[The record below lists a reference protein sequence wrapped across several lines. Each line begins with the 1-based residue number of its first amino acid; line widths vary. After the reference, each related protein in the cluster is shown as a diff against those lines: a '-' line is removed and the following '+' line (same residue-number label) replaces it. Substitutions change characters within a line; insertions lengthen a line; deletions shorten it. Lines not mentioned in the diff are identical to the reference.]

1 MTAALPA
8 PSTPSPGNSG
18 NSGNSG
24 DPGEDQSPRFR
35 SAAVARMTGIAVAT
49 LRVWER
55 RYRVVA
61 PPQSA
66 SGHRLYSSAHV
77 RRLSLIRALIDRG
90 HAIGTLAGMA
100 DATLQGLLMAAMP
113 ADLAQHDSGR
123 PDRSERVDRMDGMP
137 ARPGD
142 SDVPPQALVLWALG
156 RTLPAAVAEQAGRLP
171 GTPRLQAWSE
181 LVQAEQ
187 EVERDPLAFSE
198 RALDVLAVELD
209 TLNAPQAD
217 RLLALR
223 SRVSA
228 RQTLVV
234 YGFGADVVVQR
245 LRRQGITVWRG
256 PLGRAEMGLL
266 MRTVLGVAISYTA
279 ATSASSDAPRLTQDA
294 LALAA
299 RSTSRVL
306 CECPRHLAE
315 LIQLLGDFEDY
326 SAQCGVDSPADRQL
340 HDDLGAAA
348 RHARGEFEQA
358 LRRLAVE
365 EGWALDPPRA
375 AGPSLDAG

>member
-1 MTAALPA
+1 
-8 PSTPSPGNSG
+8 
-18 NSGNSG
+18 
-24 DPGEDQSPRFR
+24 
-35 SAAVARMTGIAVAT
+35 MTGIAVAT

-90 HAIGTLAGMA
+90 HAIGTLAGMS
-100 DATLQGLLMAAMP
+100 DATLQGLLMATTP
-113 ADLAQHDSGR
+113 ADLSPTESGR
-123 PDRSERVDRMDGMP
+123 PEHQEWADGGP
-137 ARPGD
+137 VGSGD
-142 SDVPPQALVLWALG
+142 PVASAKDLVLWALG

-187 EVERDPLAFSE
+187 EVERDPHAFSK

-279 ATSASSDAPRLTQDA
+279 ATSASPDAPRLSPDA

-326 SAQCGVDSPADRQL
+326 SDQCAVDSPADRQL
-340 HDDLGAAA
+340 HDDLGSAA
-348 RHARGEFEQA
+348 RHARGQFEQA
-358 LRRLAVE
+358 LRKLAAE
-365 EGWALDPPRA
+365 EGWALAPTPGA
-375 AGPSLDAG
+375 NLDAR

>member
-1 MTAALPA
+1 MTNL
-8 PSTPSPGNSG
+8 STEL
-18 NSGNSG
+18 
-24 DPGEDQSPRFR
+24 GEDHSPRFR

-61 PPQSA
+61 PPQSPT
-66 SGHRLYSSAHV
+66 GHRLYSSANV
-77 RRLSLIRALIDRG
+77 RRLGLIRALIERG
-90 HAIGTLAGMA
+90 HAIGTLASLD
-100 DATLQGLLMAAMP
+100 DAALQRLLMAATP
-113 ADLAQHDSGR
+113 ADLSPPSAVLNERPDGVSGR
-123 PDRSERVDRMDGMP
+123 PAVAP
-137 ARPGD
+137 VT
-142 SDVPPQALVLWALG
+142 VPDLGIWVVG
-156 RTLPAAVAEQAGRLP
+156 RTLPAAVAEQASRLP
-171 GTPRLQAWSE
+171 GTPWLQTWSE
-181 LVQAEQ
+181 LAQAEA
-187 EVERDPLAFSE
+187 ESGAHANPDE
-198 RALDVLAVELD
+198 ALDVLAVELD
-209 TLNAPQAD
+209 TLNAVHAD

-234 YGFGADVVVQR
+234 YGFGSDAVVQR

-266 MRTVLGVAISYTA
+266 MRTVLGVATSYTT
-279 ATSASSDAPRLTQDA
+279 ATSAAPEAPRLSPDA

-326 SAQCGVDSPADRQL
+326 SDQCAVDSPADRQL

-358 LRRLAVE
+358 LRRLAAE
-365 EGWALDPPRA
+365 EGWALPDERGREA
-375 AGPSLDAG
+375 

>member
-1 MTAALPA
+1 MTALFPLSTTVFTAA
-8 PSTPSPGNSG
+8 STSASPS
-18 NSGNSG
+18 
-24 DPGEDQSPRFR
+24 EDHSPRFR

-61 PPQSA
+61 PPQSPT
-66 SGHRLYSSAHV
+66 GHRLYSSANV
-77 RRLSLIRALIDRG
+77 RRLGLIRALIDRG
-90 HAIGTLAGMA
+90 HAIGTLAGMD
-100 DATLQGLLMAAMP
+100 DAALQRLLMAATP
-113 ADLAQHDSGR
+113 ADLSPAESSR
-123 PDRSERVDRMDGMP
+123 PDRPERGDP
-137 ARPGD
+137 AAGWSGGLAVAAPD
-142 SDVPPQALVLWALG
+142 LVLWALG
-156 RTLPAAVAEQAGRLP
+156 RTLPAAVAEQASRLP

-181 LVQAEQ
+181 LAQAEQ
-187 EVERDPLAFSE
+187 EVERYPQAFVE
-198 RALDVLAVELD
+198 RALDVLAVEVD

-223 SRVSA
+223 SQVSA

-234 YGFGADVVVQR
+234 YGFGSDAVVQR

-266 MRTVLGVAISYTA
+266 MRTVLGVATSYTA
-279 ATSASSDAPRLTQDA
+279 ATSATPDAPRLSPDA
-294 LALAA
+294 LSLAA

-326 SAQCGVDSPADRQL
+326 SDQCAVDSPADRQL

-358 LRRLAVE
+358 LRRLAAE
-365 EGWALDPPRA
+365 EGWALTSAPGANLGA
-375 AGPSLDAG
+375 A

>member
-1 MTAALPA
+1 MTALSTFSPA
-8 PSTPSPGNSG
+8 ASTTAEHSDAHS
-18 NSGNSG
+18 
-24 DPGEDQSPRFR
+24 EDHSPRFR

-61 PPQSA
+61 PPQSPT
-66 SGHRLYSSAHV
+66 GHRLYSSANV
-77 RRLSLIRALIDRG
+77 RRLGLIRALIDRG
-90 HAIGTLAGMA
+90 HAIGTLAGMD
-100 DATLQGLLMAAMP
+100 DAALQRLLLAATP
-113 ADLAQHDSGR
+113 ADPSPTDASRTDRPERGEVGADPAGSGAVAV
-123 PDRSERVDRMDGMP
+123 PD
-137 ARPGD
+137 
-142 SDVPPQALVLWALG
+142 LVLWALG
-156 RTLPAAVAEQAGRLP
+156 RTLPAAVAEQASRLP

-187 EVERDPLAFSE
+187 EVERDPQAFSE
-198 RALDVLAVELD
+198 RALDVLAVEVD

-223 SRVSA
+223 GQVSA

-234 YGFGADVVVQR
+234 YGFGSDAVVQR

-266 MRTVLGVAISYTA
+266 MRTVLGVATSYTA
-279 ATSASSDAPRLTQDA
+279 ATSASPDAPRLSPDA

-326 SAQCGVDSPADRQL
+326 SDQCAVDSPADRQL
-340 HDDLGAAA
+340 HDDLGSAA
-348 RHARGEFEQA
+348 RHARGQFEQA
-358 LRRLAVE
+358 LRKLAAE
-365 EGWALDPPRA
+365 EGWALAPTPGA
-375 AGPSLDAG
+375 NLDAR

>member
-1 MTAALPA
+1 MKLRTPA
-8 PSTPSPGNSG
+8 TPSTASSPVP
-18 NSGNSG
+18 
-24 DPGEDQSPRFR
+24 DPAEDRSPRFR

-66 SGHRLYSSAHV
+66 TGHRLYSSANV
-77 RRLSLIRALIDRG
+77 RRLGLIRALIDRG
-90 HAIGTLAGMA
+90 HAIGTLAPLDDAALQRLLMTA
-100 DATLQGLLMAAMP
+100 VPVERATLSPEEAGP
-113 ADLAQHDSGR
+113 ADGPHGHTRAALL
-123 PDRSERVDRMDGMP
+123 
-137 ARPGD
+137 
-142 SDVPPQALVLWALG
+142 DVPDLGIWALG
-156 RTLPAAVAEQAGRLP
+156 RTLPAAVVEQASRLA
-171 GTPRLQAWSE
+171 GTPQLQTWSE
-181 LVQAEQ
+181 LAQAEAALTGPGQ
-187 EVERDPLAFSE
+187 T
-198 RALDVLAVELD
+198 LDVLAVELD
-209 TLNAPQAD
+209 TLNADHAD

-234 YGFGADVVVQR
+234 YGFGSDAVVQR

-256 PLGRAEMGLL
+256 PMGRAEMGLL
-266 MRTVLGVAISYTA
+266 LRTVLGVATTYTA
-279 ATSASSDAPRLTQDA
+279 ATSAEPEVPRLSPEA

-326 SAQCGVDSPADRQL
+326 SDQCAVDSPADRQL

-358 LRRLAVE
+358 LRRLAAE
-365 EGWALDPPRA
+365 EGWSLAGGRPRQ
-375 AGPSLDAG
+375 S

>member
-1 MTAALPA
+1 MQLRTPA
-8 PSTPSPGNSG
+8 TPSAASSPVPDST
-18 NSGNSG
+18 
-24 DPGEDQSPRFR
+24 EDRSPRFR

-66 SGHRLYSSAHV
+66 TGHRLYSSENV
-77 RRLSLIRALIDRG
+77 RRLGLIRALIDQG
-90 HAIGTLAGMA
+90 HTIGTLAPLDDAALQRLLLAAAPEFALPSFVAAPA
-100 DATLQGLLMAAMP
+100 DAPPAA
-113 ADLAQHDSGR
+113 
-123 PDRSERVDRMDGMP
+123 
-137 ARPGD
+137 
-142 SDVPPQALVLWALG
+142 QALTGLG
-156 RTLPAAVAEQAGRLP
+156 ET
-171 GTPRLQAWSE
+171 
-181 LVQAEQ
+181 
-187 EVERDPLAFSE
+187 
-198 RALDVLAVELD
+198 LDVLAVELD
-209 TLNAPQAD
+209 TLNADHAD

-234 YGFGADVVVQR
+234 YGFGSEVVVQR

-256 PLGRAEMGLL
+256 PMGRAEMALL
-266 MRTVLGVAISYTA
+266 LRTVLGVATSYTA
-279 ATSASSDAPRLTQDA
+279 ATSAEPQAPRLSPEA

-315 LIQLLGDFEDY
+315 LVQLLGDFEDY
-326 SAQCGVDSPADRQL
+326 SGQCAVDSPADRQL

-348 RHARGEFEQA
+348 RHARGAFEQA
-358 LRRLAVE
+358 LRRLAAA
-365 EGWALDPPRA
+365 EGWSLQ
-375 AGPSLDAG
+375 GPAHASLGAR

>member
-1 MTAALPA
+1 MPRTPA
-8 PSTPSPGNSG
+8 DDPS
-18 NSGNSG
+18 
-24 DPGEDQSPRFR
+24 SPRFR

-61 PPQSA
+61 PPQSP

-77 RRLSLIRALIDRG
+77 RRLGLIRALIDRG
-90 HAIGTLAGMA
+90 HAIGTLAA
-100 DATLQGLLMAAMP
+100 LDDAVLQRLLMDAPTLP
-113 ADLAQHDSGR
+113 AVVSTTATPTQATPACDL
-123 PDRSERVDRMDGMP
+123 V
-137 ARPGD
+137 
-142 SDVPPQALVLWALG
+142 VWAVG
-156 RTLPAAVAEQAGRLP
+156 RTLPAAVVEQASRVA
-171 GTPRLQAWSE
+171 GTPRLQTWSA
-181 LVQAEQ
+181 LTQAEMATAT
-187 EVERDPLAFSE
+187 DPV
-198 RALDVLAVELD
+198 LDVLAVELD
-209 TLNAPQAD
+209 TLNTLHAD

-234 YGFGADVVVQR
+234 YGFGSDLVVQR

-256 PLGRAEMGLL
+256 PMGRAEMGLL
-266 MRTVLGVAISYTA
+266 LRTVLGVATSYTA
-279 ATSASSDAPRLTQDA
+279 ATSATPDAPRLSPDA

-326 SAQCGVDSPADRQL
+326 SDQCAADSPADRSL

-348 RHARGEFEQA
+348 RHARGGFEQA

-365 EGWALDPPRA
+365 EGWSLVGGDGRVAKLE
-375 AGPSLDAG
+375 AG

>member
-1 MTAALPA
+1 MTALSPF
-8 PSTPSPGNSG
+8 STAASATAEHS
-18 NSGNSG
+18 
-24 DPGEDQSPRFR
+24 DAHGEDHSPRFR

-61 PPQSA
+61 PPQSPT
-66 SGHRLYSSAHV
+66 GHRLYSSANV
-77 RRLSLIRALIDRG
+77 RRLGLIRALIDRG
-90 HAIGTLAGMA
+90 HAIGTLAGMD
-100 DATLQGLLMAAMP
+100 DAALQRLLLAATP
-113 ADLAQHDSGR
+113 ADLTPADASRADRTDRGDGTAGQPGGSAVAV
-123 PDRSERVDRMDGMP
+123 PD
-137 ARPGD
+137 
-142 SDVPPQALVLWALG
+142 LVLWALG

-181 LVQAEQ
+181 LAQAEQ
-187 EVERDPLAFSE
+187 EVERDPRAFSE
-198 RALDVLAVELD
+198 RALDVLAVEID

-223 SRVSA
+223 SQVSA

-234 YGFGADVVVQR
+234 YGFGSDAVVQR

-266 MRTVLGVAISYTA
+266 MRTVLGVATSYTA
-279 ATSASSDAPRLTQDA
+279 ATSATPDAPRLSPDA

-326 SAQCGVDSPADRQL
+326 SEQCAVDSPADRQL
-340 HDDLGAAA
+340 HDDLGSAA
-348 RHARGEFEQA
+348 RHARGQFEQA
-358 LRRLAVE
+358 LRRLAQE
-365 EGWALDPPRA
+365 EGWALSPAPGA
-375 AGPSLDAG
+375 KLGAG

>member
-1 MTAALPA
+1 MQPTM
-8 PSTPSPGNSG
+8 STSMPTTPVDDES
-18 NSGNSG
+18 
-24 DPGEDQSPRFR
+24 SPRFR

-55 RYRVVA
+55 RYRVVD
-61 PPQSA
+61 PPQSP

-77 RRLSLIRALIDRG
+77 RRLGLIRALIDRG
-90 HAIGTLAGMA
+90 HAIGTLAA
-100 DATLQGLLMAAMP
+100 LDDAALQRLLMDAPTPPAAASTTAAPTQATP
-113 ADLAQHDSGR
+113 ASDLG
-123 PDRSERVDRMDGMP
+123 V
-137 ARPGD
+137 
-142 SDVPPQALVLWALG
+142 WAVG
-156 RTLPAAVAEQAGRLP
+156 RTLPAAVVEQASRVA
-171 GTPRLQAWSE
+171 GTPRLQTWSA
-181 LVQAEQ
+181 LTQAEMAT
-187 EVERDPLAFSE
+187 VADPV
-198 RALDVLAVELD
+198 LDVLAVELD
-209 TLNAPQAD
+209 TLNTHHAD

-223 SRVSA
+223 SRVAA

-234 YGFGADVVVQR
+234 YGFGSDLVVQR

-256 PLGRAEMGLL
+256 PMGRAEMGLL
-266 MRTVLGVAISYTA
+266 LRTVLGVATSYTA
-279 ATSASSDAPRLTQDA
+279 ATSATPDAPRLSSNA

-326 SAQCGVDSPADRQL
+326 SGQCATDSPTDRQL

-358 LRRLAVE
+358 LRRLAAE
-365 EGWALDPPRA
+365 EGWALPDGRIRQA
-375 AGPSLDAG
+375 

>member
-1 MTAALPA
+1 MTALTTLSTTAD
-8 PSTPSPGNSG
+8 PS
-18 NSGNSG
+18 
-24 DPGEDQSPRFR
+24 EDHSPRFR

-66 SGHRLYSSAHV
+66 TGHRLYSSANV
-77 RRLSLIRALIDRG
+77 RRLGLIRALIDRG
-90 HAIGTLAGMA
+90 HAIGTLASMD
-100 DATLQGLLMAAMP
+100 DAALQRLLMAATP
-113 ADLAQHDSGR
+113 ADLAPPDATRADAVSGLTGVPQVAA
-123 PDRSERVDRMDGMP
+123 PD
-137 ARPGD
+137 
-142 SDVPPQALVLWALG
+142 LVLWALG
-156 RTLPAAVAEQAGRLP
+156 RTLPAAVAEQASRLP
-171 GTPRLQAWSE
+171 GTPRLLAWSE
-181 LVQAEQ
+181 LAQAEQ
-187 EVERDPLAFSE
+187 EVERHPGGGSDL
-198 RALDVLAVELD
+198 ALDVLAVELD
-209 TLNAPQAD
+209 TLNAPHAD

-234 YGFGADVVVQR
+234 YGFGSDVVVQR

-266 MRTVLGVAISYTA
+266 MRTVLGVATSYTA
-279 ATSASSDAPRLTQDA
+279 ATSAAPEAPRLSPEA

-315 LIQLLGDFEDY
+315 LIQLLGAFEDY
-326 SAQCGVDSPADRQL
+326 SDQCAVDSPVDRQL

-358 LRRLAVE
+358 LRRLATE
-365 EGWALDPPRA
+365 EGWRLP
-375 AGPSLDAG
+375 

>member
-1 MTAALPA
+1 MKIRTPA
-8 PSTPSPGNSG
+8 TPSAASSPVPDST
-18 NSGNSG
+18 
-24 DPGEDQSPRFR
+24 EDRSPRFR

-66 SGHRLYSSAHV
+66 TGHRLYSSENV
-77 RRLSLIRALIDRG
+77 RRLGLIRALIDQG
-90 HAIGTLAGMA
+90 HTIGTLAPLDDAALQRLLLAAAPEFALPSFVAAPA
-100 DATLQGLLMAAMP
+100 DAPPAA
-113 ADLAQHDSGR
+113 
-123 PDRSERVDRMDGMP
+123 
-137 ARPGD
+137 
-142 SDVPPQALVLWALG
+142 QALGLWALG
-156 RTLPAAVAEQAGRLP
+156 RTLPAAVAEQASRLACS
-171 GTPRLQAWSE
+171 PRLQTWSE
-181 LVQAEQ
+181 LAQAEAALTGLG
-187 EVERDPLAFSE
+187 ET
-198 RALDVLAVELD
+198 LDVLAVELD
-209 TLNAPQAD
+209 TLNADHAD

-234 YGFGADVVVQR
+234 YGFGSEVVVQR

-256 PLGRAEMGLL
+256 PMGRAEMALL
-266 MRTVLGVAISYTA
+266 LRTVLGVATSYTA
-279 ATSASSDAPRLTQDA
+279 ATSAEPQAPRLSPEA

-315 LIQLLGDFEDY
+315 LVQLLGDFEDY
-326 SAQCGVDSPADRQL
+326 SGQCAVDSPADRQL

-348 RHARGEFEQA
+348 RHARGAFEQA
-358 LRRLAVE
+358 LRRLAAA
-365 EGWALDPPRA
+365 EGWSLQ
-375 AGPSLDAG
+375 GPAHASLGAR

>member
-1 MTAALPA
+1 MASNTLLPVAA
-8 PSTPSPGNSG
+8 
-18 NSGNSG
+18 
-24 DPGEDQSPRFR
+24 DQGEDHSPRFR

-66 SGHRLYSSAHV
+66 TGHRLYSSANV
-77 RRLSLIRALIDRG
+77 RRLGLIRALIERG
-90 HAIGTLAGMA
+90 HAIGTLAGLDDPALQRLLLAATPAELARPA
-100 DATLQGLLMAAMP
+100 DAGSTEQADAAGGRQPCAAPGLP
-113 ADLAQHDSGR
+113 DLGI
-123 PDRSERVDRMDGMP
+123 
-137 ARPGD
+137 
-142 SDVPPQALVLWALG
+142 WALG
-156 RTLPAAVAEQAGRLP
+156 RTLPAAVVEQASRLA
-171 GTPRLQAWSE
+171 GAPRMQTWSE
-181 LVQAEQ
+181 LAQAEA
-187 EVERDPLAFSE
+187 ECEARPPAAD

-209 TLNAPQAD
+209 TLNADHAD

-223 SRVSA
+223 SRVAA

-234 YGFGADVVVQR
+234 YGFGSDVVVQR

-256 PLGRAEMGLL
+256 PMGRAEMALL
-266 MRTVLGVAISYTA
+266 LRTVLGVATSYTA
-279 ATSASSDAPRLTQDA
+279 ATSAEPDAPRLSPEA

-299 RSTSRVL
+299 HSTSRVL

-326 SAQCGVDSPADRQL
+326 SDRCAVDSPADRQL

-358 LRRLAVE
+358 LRRLAAE
-365 EGWALDPPRA
+365 EGWSLKGNPPRQ
-375 AGPSLDAG
+375 S

>member
-1 MTAALPA
+1 MTATLPA
-8 PSTPSPGNSG
+8 PSTPAP
-18 NSGNSG
+18 GNSG
-24 DPGEDQSPRFR
+24 DPGDLGEDQSPRFR

-100 DATLQGLLMAAMP
+100 DATLQGLLMAATP
-113 ADLAQHDSGR
+113 ADLAQHEAGR
-123 PDRSERVDRMDGMP
+123 ADRPERVDGAP
-137 ARPGD
+137 AWSGD
-142 SDVPPQALVLWALG
+142 TETPPQALVLWALG

-181 LVQAEQ
+181 LAQAEQ
-187 EVERDPLAFSE
+187 EVERDPLAFSG

-279 ATSASSDAPRLTQDA
+279 ATSASSDAPRLTPEA

-326 SAQCGVDSPADRQL
+326 SVQCSVDSPADRQL

-365 EGWALDPPRA
+365 EGWELAP
-375 AGPSLDAG
+375 AGRSLGAG

>member
-1 MTAALPA
+1 MKLRHPATPPTASAPVPDPA
-8 PSTPSPGNSG
+8 
-18 NSGNSG
+18 
-24 DPGEDQSPRFR
+24 EDRSPRFR

-66 SGHRLYSSAHV
+66 TGHRLYSSANV
-77 RRLSLIRALIDRG
+77 RRLGLIRALIDRG
-90 HAIGTLAGMA
+90 HAIGTLAPLD
-100 DATLQGLLMAAMP
+100 DAALQRLLMTAAP
-113 ADLAQHDSGR
+113 AERASSSAAET
-123 PDRSERVDRMDGMP
+123 DRTDGVP
-137 ARPGD
+137 LGD
-142 SDVPPQALVLWALG
+142 GVHVPPHAAPALGIWALG
-156 RTLPAAVAEQAGRLP
+156 RTLPAAVVEQASRLA
-171 GTPRLQAWSE
+171 GSPRLQTWSE
-181 LVQAEQ
+181 LTQAEAAVTGSD
-187 EVERDPLAFSE
+187 ES
-198 RALDVLAVELD
+198 LDVLAVELD
-209 TLNAPQAD
+209 TLNADHAD

-234 YGFGADVVVQR
+234 YGFGSDAVVQR

-256 PLGRAEMGLL
+256 PMGRAEMGLL
-266 MRTVLGVAISYTA
+266 LRTVLGVATSYTA
-279 ATSASSDAPRLTQDA
+279 ATSASPEAPRLSPEA

-326 SAQCGVDSPADRQL
+326 SDQCAVDSPADRQL

-358 LRRLAVE
+358 LRRLAAE
-365 EGWALDPPRA
+365 EGWTLA
-375 AGPSLDAG
+375 AGQARQS

>member
-1 MTAALPA
+1 M
-8 PSTPSPGNSG
+8 STFPP
-18 NSGNSG
+18 
-24 DPGEDQSPRFR
+24 DDDTSPRFR

-61 PPQSA
+61 PPQSP

-77 RRLSLIRALIDRG
+77 RRLGLIRALIERG
-90 HAIGTLAGMA
+90 HAIGTLAA
-100 DATLQGLLMAAMP
+100 LDDTALQHLLLDAPSPPPLRPAESAAAPLP
-113 ADLAQHDSGR
+113 AS
-123 PDRSERVDRMDGMP
+123 
-137 ARPGD
+137 
-142 SDVPPQALVLWALG
+142 ALGIWAIG
-156 RTLPAAVAEQAGRLP
+156 RTLPAAVVDQASRLAS
-171 GTPRLQAWSE
+171 TARLQTWSE
-181 LVQAEQ
+181 LAQAQAEAARVA
-187 EVERDPLAFSE
+187 EAP
-198 RALDVLAVELD
+198 LDVLAVELD
-209 TLNAPQAD
+209 TLNTVHAD

-223 SRVSA
+223 SQVAA

-234 YGFGADVVVQR
+234 YGFGSDLVVQR

-266 MRTVLGVAISYTA
+266 LRTVLGVATSYTA
-279 ATSASSDAPRLTQDA
+279 AISASPEAPRLSPDA

-326 SAQCGVDSPADRQL
+326 SGQCATDSPADRQL

-358 LRRLAVE
+358 LRRLAAE
-365 EGWALDPPRA
+365 EGWALPQGLQRQA
-375 AGPSLDAG
+375 

>member
-1 MTAALPA
+1 MSQPA
-8 PSTPSPGNSG
+8 T
-18 NSGNSG
+18 
-24 DPGEDQSPRFR
+24 DDDTSPRFR

-61 PPQSA
+61 PPQSP

-77 RRLSLIRALIDRG
+77 RRLGLIRALIERG
-90 HAIGTLAGMA
+90 HAIGTLAA
-100 DATLQGLLMAAMP
+100 LDDTALQHLLLDAPSPPPLRTAEPAAAPLP
-113 ADLAQHDSGR
+113 AS
-123 PDRSERVDRMDGMP
+123 
-137 ARPGD
+137 
-142 SDVPPQALVLWALG
+142 ALGIWAIG
-156 RTLPAAVAEQAGRLP
+156 RTLPAAVVDQASRLVS
-171 GTPRLQAWSE
+171 TARLQTWSE
-181 LVQAEQ
+181 LAQAE
-187 EVERDPLAFSE
+187 LAHAADAG
-198 RALDVLAVELD
+198 RAAEAPLDVMAVELD
-209 TLNAPQAD
+209 TLNSVHAD

-223 SRVSA
+223 SQVAA

-234 YGFGADVVVQR
+234 YGFGSDLVVQR

-266 MRTVLGVAISYTA
+266 LRTVLGVATSYTA
-279 ATSASSDAPRLTQDA
+279 ATSASPEAPRLSPDA

-326 SAQCGVDSPADRQL
+326 SGQCATDSPTDRQL

-358 LRRLAVE
+358 LRRLAAE
-365 EGWALDPPRA
+365 EGWALPQA
-375 AGPSLDAG
+375 VGSKLGAG

>member
-1 MTAALPA
+1 MTAR
-8 PSTPSPGNSG
+8 STPFTAAPTASEHSDAH
-18 NSGNSG
+18 S
-24 DPGEDQSPRFR
+24 EDHSPRFR

-66 SGHRLYSSAHV
+66 TGHRLYSSANV
-77 RRLSLIRALIDRG
+77 RRLGLIRALIDRG
-90 HAIGTLAGMA
+90 HAIGTLAGMD
-100 DATLQGLLMAAMP
+100 DAALQRLLLTATP
-113 ADLAQHDSGR
+113 ADPSPTDAG
-123 PDRSERVDRMDGMP
+123 RVDRTERGDAAAGQ
-137 ARPGD
+137 PGGLAGV
-142 SDVPPQALVLWALG
+142 VPELVLWALG
-156 RTLPAAVAEQAGRLP
+156 RTLPAAVAEQASRLP

-181 LVQAEQ
+181 LAQAEQ
-187 EVERDPLAFSE
+187 EVARDPQAFAE
-198 RALDVLAVELD
+198 RALDVLAVEVD

-223 SRVSA
+223 SQVSA

-234 YGFGADVVVQR
+234 YGFGSDAVVQR

-266 MRTVLGVAISYTA
+266 MRTVLGVATSYTA
-279 ATSASSDAPRLTQDA
+279 ATSAAPDAPRLSPDA

-326 SAQCGVDSPADRQL
+326 SDQCAVDSPADRQL

-358 LRRLAVE
+358 LRRLAAE
-365 EGWALDPPRA
+365 EGWTLATGA
-375 AGPSLDAG
+375 SGNAGKLGVR

>member
-1 MTAALPA
+1 
-8 PSTPSPGNSG
+8 
-18 NSGNSG
+18 
-24 DPGEDQSPRFR
+24 
-35 SAAVARMTGIAVAT
+35 MTGIAVAT

-55 RYRVVA
+55 RYQVVA
-61 PPQSA
+61 PPQSP
-66 SGHRLYSSAHV
+66 SGHRLYSSVHV
-77 RRLSLIRALIDRG
+77 RRLGLIRALIDRG
-90 HAIGTLAGMA
+90 HAIGTLAA
-100 DATLQGLLMAAMP
+100 LDDAALQRLLMEAPTPP
-113 ADLAQHDSGR
+113 AVASTVAVPIQTAPASDLG
-123 PDRSERVDRMDGMP
+123 VW
-137 ARPGD
+137 
-142 SDVPPQALVLWALG
+142 VVG
-156 RTLPAAVAEQAGRLP
+156 RTLPAAVVEQASLLA
-171 GTPRLQAWSE
+171 GTPWLQTWSE
-181 LVQAEQ
+181 LVQAQAEAAATT
-187 EVERDPLAFSE
+187 ERV
-198 RALDVLAVELD
+198 LDVLAVELD
-209 TLNAPQAD
+209 TLNAHHAD

-223 SRVSA
+223 RQMSA

-234 YGFGADVVVQR
+234 YGFGSDLVVQR

-266 MRTVLGVAISYTA
+266 LRTVLGVATSYTA
-279 ATSASSDAPRLTQDA
+279 ATSATPEAPRLSPDA

-326 SAQCGVDSPADRQL
+326 SGQCAADSPADRQL

-365 EGWALDPPRA
+365 EGWVLP
-375 AGPSLDAG
+375 AGQFAKLEAG